1 MLHRLAESYGLTAQE
16 SQAAQKVQAPLLPAM
31 KPNSMAGKQTL
42 PLEVAHRMMPEFSEH
57 ALPSTVTVAAP
68 VDTLPKPMLHGGDT
82 DEMRE
87 IETCMRVRGKND
99 YVVDKE
105 VEKKPEVKV
114 PMLR

>member
-1 MLHRLAESYGLTAQE
+1 MFKS
-16 SQAAQKVQAPLLPAM
+16 PLLPAM
-31 KPNSMAGKQTL
+31 KPNSMGGKQTV
-42 PLEVAHRMMPEFSEH
+42 PLGVAHCVMPEH

-87 IETCMRVRGKND
+87 TKTCMRVRGKND
-99 YVVDKE
+99 YVVDTE
-105 VEKKPEVKV
+105 VEKKLEVIVEVKV